1 MTDDS
6 HFHSV
11 KLHHWQQQYI
21 MFSHIHH
28 HHHHHHHQ
36 LAWPYDKHY
45 RLQTEQYLHGAVC
58 LRVKKE
64 IRTFFLDSLARNNT
78 KKRQLTLLVFLFAS
92 NVFEANHAN
101 TLWAK
106 ITAFAR
112 SSEPIWIKF
121 GTLWAKCW
129 GLAAADFGC
138 DPRSIRQFERKPIF
152 FCHANHEWFRRF
164 PSNKFYDTWTQQ
176 RQSVSPCKTFVITSQ
191 WLQIAEIYF
200 QMVPLRDV

>member
-1 MTDDS
+1 MTVIFTASSYITDNNS
-6 HFHSV
+6 TLCSV
-11 KLHHWQQQYI
+11 IYI
-21 MFSHIHH
+21 IIIIIIIINWHDHTTNITGCKRNNICMAQFVYA
-28 HHHHHHHQ
+28 
-36 LAWPYDKHY
+36 LRR
-45 RLQTEQYLHGAVC
+45 RLGH
-58 LRVKKE
+58 
-64 IRTFFLDSLARNNT
+64 FLDSLARNNT